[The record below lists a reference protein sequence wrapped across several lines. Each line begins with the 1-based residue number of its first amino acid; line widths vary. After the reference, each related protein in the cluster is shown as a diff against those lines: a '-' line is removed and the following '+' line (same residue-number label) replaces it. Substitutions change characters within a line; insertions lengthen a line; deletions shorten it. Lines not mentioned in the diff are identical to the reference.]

1 MFTAIVYGWFYH
13 ISKPFKGFGNVM
25 MQREYDR
32 VWGLYTQQ
40 QTLVIEQDTMEDNRG
55 ETGVGRFIMS

>member
-1 MFTAIVYGWFYH
+1 
-13 ISKPFKGFGNVM
+13 